1 MEEKN
6 SNVWK
11 LIVGVSVVLALI
23 GVMLFVYFTF
33 FRSNPVSVFRT
44 AINNAYFKLDSNLE
58 NIDDSNNFNVPTEPV
73 RMYSNFSI
81 NSNLDDFKEYDGLSY
96 SVDMVV
102 DYQNE
107 KSFLELSASKFDE
120 SIIKVLISYLEGN
133 SYFKS
138 DELFNKVLLLGQTD
152 SFGFDFS
159 QQLNGKEIDYDELRF
174 VLKSLKDLLIDSLD
188 KDYFEVTDERI
199 VLKDVKYNVE
209 KYTYVLDD
217 YNFNRTINFILKG
230 ILDNSDL
237 LESISNLYNVDVDEV
252 ESLLNSYFENYEES
266 EGLSDTV
273 FVSLYVKN
281 KEVLM
286 SELNVGDV
294 LLSYSNVDD
303 LFEFSIV
310 SSDAEFKVYE
320 NTDNVEFYLSNNGL
334 DIISGYVVSK
344 DDKFEVNVSID
355 SQGVPINLF
364 FILDNINIQDNERT
378 FDFSLGMNMNVF
390 GEKYNVSL
398 DGQFTTVNGVDVP
411 SFDVSNAIDVNALS
425 EQDLENIM
433 FKLNDVLSKL
443 GFGDFA
449 TQSIS

>member
-11 LIVGVSVVLALI
+11 LIVGVSVVLALL

-33 FRSNPVSVFRT
+33 FRSNPVSVFGT

-58 NIDDSNNFNVPTEPV
+58 NIEDSNNFNVPTEPV
-73 RMYSNFSI
+73 KMYSNFSI

-138 DELFNKVLLLGQTD
+138 DELFDRVLLLGQND

-159 QQLNGKEIDYDELRF
+159 QQLNGEEIDYDELRF

-188 KDYFEVTDERI
+188 EDYFEVTDERI
-199 VLKDVKYNVE
+199 VLKDVKYNVD

-217 YNFNRTINFILKG
+217 YNFNRTINFILEG

-294 LLSYSNVDD
+294 LFSYSNVDD

-310 SSDAEFKVYE
+310 SSDAKFKVYE

-364 FILDNINIQDNERT
+364 FILDNINIQDNERKL
-378 FDFSLGMNMNVF
+378 DFSLGMNMNVF

-411 SFDVSNAIDVNALS
+411 SFDVSNAIDVNTLS

-433 FKLNDVLSKL
+433 FKLNGILSKL